1 MRGCA
6 QVCLR
11 ACACMCAISTLNSSQ
26 FRASW
31 TLLCCEKDRAAGCCW
46 KFPACLPSGSSV
58 LEGTPPPIRWSFPM
72 DSWLHVETCYS
83 QISQMW
89 KVDLNLLCLP
99 YSTYYTQG
107 KKIIHIRGRHSY
119 LQEGHS
125 PIMYWDCRTIFSEM
139 FT

>member
-1 MRGCA
+1 MG
-6 QVCLR
+6 VHK
-11 ACACMCAISTLNSSQ
+11 CACVHVRVCVQSLPLILLSSEPPGLYCAVRRIEQQGVVGNFLP
-26 FRASW
+26 A
-31 TLLCCEKDRAAGCCW
+31 
-46 KFPACLPSGSSV
+46 FPLGPQYWR
-58 LEGTPPPIRWSFPM
+58 EPPPIRWSFPM